1 MRKGKWIGAA
11 LGVVVALL
19 AGGSIGYAIGHHAG
33 ASRASSTIPEHAI
46 ASSASSQPVAAPTWK
61 GLAQAAPN
69 LESAL
74 RDAPLLA
81 ANGAVVPFPVDKP
94 VLVFAPWC
102 GHCHETIRLLQQE
115 GLLDRVKLVAAGLAY
130 GGNGEPGSQGTITLD
145 KAKQTVQESFDRL
158 GVHMSADSVLYA
170 LPGMAVDKVI
180 TGYPEILV
188 PHGGHWYV
196 QPGFVA
202 DTKFWHNLLDA

>member
-1 MRKGKWIGAA
+1 MRKDKVVGAA
-11 LGVVVALL
+11 IGVVVVLL
-19 AGGSIGYAIGHHAG
+19 AGGVGYEIGHRTG
-33 ASRASSTIPEHAI
+33 VSRASMN
-46 ASSASSQPVAAPTWK
+46 SQSVSTWK

-69 LESAL
+69 LESAIK
-74 RDAPLLA
+74 DAPLLA
-81 ANGAVVPFPVDKP
+81 ANGAVVPFPADKP

-130 GGNGEPGSQGTITLD
+130 GSNGAPGSVGTMTLD
-145 KAKQTVQESFDRL
+145 EAKQTVQESFEAL

-170 LPGMAVDKVI
+170 MPGTAVDRVI
-180 TGYPEILV
+180 QGYPEILI

-202 DTKFWHNLLDA
+202 DMKFWHNLLDA